1 MKERKKER
9 GKQKREKKRD
19 DECVCVC
26 GACECVCR
34 VFLAKKE
41 RVDGL
46 VVWWMRVCKV
56 AVDVLHFL
64 FLLFV
69 CLFWTSMCKGCGV
82 NNNKNKK
89 NNKKQC

>member
-1 MKERKKER
+1 MMN
-9 GKQKREKKRD
+9 
-19 DECVCVC
+19 VCVEH
-26 GACECVCR
+26 ASVRVEC
-34 VFLAKKE
+34 FLAKKE

-69 CLFWTSMCKGCGV
+69 CLLWTSMCKGCGV
-82 NNNKNKK
+82 NNNNNKNKNKK
-89 NNKKQC
+89 KKQC

>member
-1 MKERKKER
+1 MKERKKEGSKKGKRR
-9 GKQKREKKRD
+9 GMMN
-19 DECVCVC
+19 VCVC

-69 CLFWTSMCKGCGV
+69 CLLWTSMCKGCGV
-82 NNNKNKK
+82 NNNNK
-89 NNKKQC
+89 KKQC